1 MADRRRSRY
10 KSISLDTNCDQYL
23 TDLSLKSEH
32 VSKTWLQRVIEI
44 SNSVPNNVAVSNI
57 DGNSL
62 LYSEMEERSNQIAN
76 MVEDITE
83 SKLPPV
89 IAVCLSRTN
98 IDIVPIFLAILKLQ
112 SAVHL
117 VEPKLGDDVNL
128 QRLSKIK
135 AGMLIVDE
143 ENSNLNGGLQGAV
156 KE

>member
-1 MADRRRSRY
+1 M
-10 KSISLDTNCDQYL
+10 
-23 TDLSLKSEH
+23 
-32 VSKTWLQRVIEI
+32 SKTWLQRVREI
-44 SNSVPNNVAVSNI
+44 SNSNPSNVAVSNI

-83 SKLPPV
+83 SKLPPI
-89 IAVCLSRTN
+89 IAVCLNRTN
-98 IDIVPIFLAILKLQ
+98 VDIVPIFLAILKLQ
-112 SAVHL
+112 SAVYL

-128 QRLSKIK
+128 QRLSKIN